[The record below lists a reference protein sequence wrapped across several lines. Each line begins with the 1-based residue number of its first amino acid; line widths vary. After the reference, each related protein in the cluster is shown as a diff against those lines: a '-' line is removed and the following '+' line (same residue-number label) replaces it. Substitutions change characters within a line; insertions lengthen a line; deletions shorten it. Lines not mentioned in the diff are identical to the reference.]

1 MNAIPTPGVSYIP
14 PSCRAWPEHFIYSC
28 PQFDYFANMDT
39 GKSNKIIIRN
49 KDILGGTPVF
59 KGTRVPVSTLWD
71 YLKAG
76 DTVQDF
82 LDDFPSVKKDQVI
95 LLLER
100 AENRVL
106 NVQ

>member
-1 MNAIPTPGVSYIP
+1 
-14 PSCRAWPEHFIYSC
+14 
-28 PQFDYFANMDT
+28 MDT